1 MILTS
6 LISPRL
12 SQAHISSI
20 FLCKIPQMPSNS
32 ATKRRVAVRNWSPPS
47 AHSRCMKQVLF
58 VCSESVHF
66 FLDDL
71 LPESPK
77 KNKVKK
83 YEEIEVESSAKITLG
98 ILVLDFGGIGSKLAT
113 DHKSYQLRL
122 KLQSN

>member
-1 MILTS
+1 ML
-6 LISPRL
+6 R
-12 SQAHISSI
+12 
-20 FLCKIPQMPSNS
+20 PQ
-32 ATKRRVAVRNWSPPS
+32 
-47 AHSRCMKQVLF
+47 HFRCVKQVPF

-71 LPESPK
+71 LPERPESPK

-83 YEEIEVESSAKITLG
+83 CEEIEVESSAKITLG